1 MIQDCSALFLEG
13 LLSFFSP
20 CVLPLVPLYIGY
32 LTSGIDTNLSKA
44 KVRIQT
50 TVRTLFF
57 VLGISTVF
65 FLAGLGSSALRYF
78 FQKNTIFFSIIGGF
92 LLILFGLFSLGI
104 IDIPFLQREHRIISF
119 KQNKNGIIRS
129 YLLGFF
135 FSFAWSPCVGPLLA
149 SAMLKSASAESALIG
164 WLYIGCYTLGFIII
178 FILLGLFTEEVLM
191 LLKKHTNIVRYT
203 KIIGGIVVLCMGIY
217 MLNTGFTSIKALE
230 NKTSDNTTVVENSND
245 ENLTDIEKYS
255 FTLKDNKGND
265 VTLSEYK
272 GKTVVLNFF
281 ATWCTYCK
289 MELPSLEEIN
299 STRDDIV
306 IFLVATPDI
315 GNEGSK
321 EYIESFMEEN
331 GYSMT
336 VLYDD
341 TGEVVSKYNV
351 SGLPTSFF
359 FKPDGSVLG
368 YVPGYVEES
377 SLISILEESLTSY
390 KNIHLYRK

>member
-57 VLGISTVF
+57 VLGISTIF

-306 IFLVATPDI
+306 IFLVAIPNI

-336 VLYDD
+336 VLYDE

-377 SLISILEESLTSY
+377 SLISILEECQ
-390 KNIHLYRK
+390 K

>member
-149 SAMLKSASAESALIG
+149 SAMLKSASAESSLIG

-217 MLNTGFTSIKALE
+217 MLNIGFTSIKALE

-306 IFLVATPDI
+306 IFLVATPNI

-336 VLYDD
+336 VLYDE

-377 SLISILEESLTSY
+377 SLISILEECQ
-390 KNIHLYRK
+390 K

>member
-1 MIQDCSALFLEG
+1 MIKDCGALFLEG

-104 IDIPFLQREHRIISF
+104 IDIPFLQREHRIVSF

-149 SAMLKSASAESALIG
+149 SAILKSASAESALIG
-164 WLYIGCYTLGFIII
+164 WIYIGCYTLGFIII

-191 LLKKHTNIVRYT
+191 LLKKNTNIVRYT
-203 KIIGGIVVLCMGIY
+203 KIIGGIVVLYMGIY

-230 NKTSDNTTVVENSND
+230 NRTLDNTTVVDNTND

-255 FTLKDNKGND
+255 FTLKDSHGND
-265 VTLSEYK
+265 VTLSDYK

-299 STRDDIV
+299 NTRDDIV

-336 VLYDD
+336 VLYDE

-377 SLISILEESLTSY
+377 NLIGILEGCQ
-390 KNIHLYRK
+390 K

>member
-57 VLGISTVF
+57 VLGISTIF

-104 IDIPFLQREHRIISF
+104 IDIPFLQREHRIVSF

-217 MLNTGFTSIKALE
+217 MLNIGFTSIKALE

-306 IFLVATPDI
+306 IFLVATPNI

-336 VLYDD
+336 VLYDE

-377 SLISILEESLTSY
+377 SLISILEECQ
-390 KNIHLYRK
+390 K

>member
-104 IDIPFLQREHRIISF
+104 IDIPFLQKEHRIISF
-119 KQNKNGIIRS
+119 KKNKNGIIRS

-217 MLNTGFTSIKALE
+217 MLNIGFTSIKALE

-289 MELPSLEEIN
+289 M
-299 STRDDIV
+299 
-306 IFLVATPDI
+306 
-315 GNEGSK
+315 
-321 EYIESFMEEN
+321 
-331 GYSMT
+331 
-336 VLYDD
+336 
-341 TGEVVSKYNV
+341 
-351 SGLPTSFF
+351 
-359 FKPDGSVLG
+359 
-368 YVPGYVEES
+368 
-377 SLISILEESLTSY
+377 
-390 KNIHLYRK
+390 

>member
-104 IDIPFLQREHRIISF
+104 IDIPFLQKEHRIISF
-119 KQNKNGIIRS
+119 KKNKNGIIRS

-135 FSFAWSPCVGPLLA
+135 FSFAWSPCVGPLFA

-217 MLNTGFTSIKALE
+217 MLNIGFTSIKALE

-306 IFLVATPDI
+306 IFLVATPNI

-336 VLYDD
+336 VLYDE

-377 SLISILEESLTSY
+377 SLISILEECQ
-390 KNIHLYRK
+390 K

>member
-1 MIQDCSALFLEG
+1 MIKDCGALFLEG

-104 IDIPFLQREHRIISF
+104 IDIPFLQKEHRIISF

-217 MLNTGFTSIKALE
+217 MLNIGFTSIKALE

-306 IFLVATPDI
+306 IFLVATPNI

-336 VLYDD
+336 VLYDE

-377 SLISILEESLTSY
+377 SLISILEECQ
-390 KNIHLYRK
+390 K

>member
-104 IDIPFLQREHRIISF
+104 IDIPFLQREHRIVSF

-149 SAMLKSASAESALIG
+149 SAILKSASAESTLIG
-164 WLYIGCYTLGFIII
+164 WIYIGCYTLGFIII

-191 LLKKHTNIVRYT
+191 LLKKNTNIVRYT

-336 VLYDD
+336 VLYDE

-377 SLISILEESLTSY
+377 SLISILEECQ
-390 KNIHLYRK
+390 K

>member
-1 MIQDCSALFLEG
+1 MIKDCGALFLEG

-92 LLILFGLFSLGI
+92 LLLLFGLFSLGI
-104 IDIPFLQREHRIISF
+104 IDIPFLQREHRIVSF

-149 SAMLKSASAESALIG
+149 SAILKSASAESALIG
-164 WLYIGCYTLGFIII
+164 WIYIGCYTLGFIII

-191 LLKKHTNIVRYT
+191 LLKKNTNIVRYT
-203 KIIGGIVVLCMGIY
+203 KIIGGIVVFCMGIY

-230 NKTSDNTTVVENSND
+230 NRTLDNTTVVENTND

-255 FTLKDNKGND
+255 FTLKDSHGND
-265 VTLSEYK
+265 VTLSDYK

-299 STRDDIV
+299 NTRDDIV

-336 VLYDD
+336 VLYDE

-377 SLISILEESLTSY
+377 NLIGILEGCQ
-390 KNIHLYRK
+390 K

>member
-104 IDIPFLQREHRIISF
+104 IDIPFLQREHRIVSF

-377 SLISILEESLTSY
+377 SLISILEECQ
-390 KNIHLYRK
+390 K

>member
-1 MIQDCSALFLEG
+1 MIKNCSALFLEG

-104 IDIPFLQREHRIISF
+104 IDIPFLQREHRIVSF

-191 LLKKHTNIVRYT
+191 LLKKYTNIVHYT

-217 MLNTGFTSIKALE
+217 MVNTGFTSIKALE

-255 FTLKDNKGND
+255 FTLKDNKGNN

-336 VLYDD
+336 VLYDE

-377 SLISILEESLTSY
+377 SLISILEECQ
-390 KNIHLYRK
+390 K

>member
-104 IDIPFLQREHRIISF
+104 IDIPFLQKEHRIISF
-119 KQNKNGIIRS
+119 KKNKNGIIRS

-306 IFLVATPDI
+306 IFLVATPNI

-336 VLYDD
+336 VLYDE

-377 SLISILEESLTSY
+377 SLISILEECQ
-390 KNIHLYRK
+390 K

>member
-217 MLNTGFTSIKALE
+217 TLNIGFTSIKALE

-306 IFLVATPDI
+306 IFLVATPNI

-336 VLYDD
+336 VLYDE

-377 SLISILEESLTSY
+377 SLISILEECQ
-390 KNIHLYRK
+390 K

>member
-1 MIQDCSALFLEG
+1 MIKDCGALFLEG

-92 LLILFGLFSLGI
+92 LLILFGLFSLEI
-104 IDIPFLQREHRIISF
+104 IDIPFLQREHRIVSF

-149 SAMLKSASAESALIG
+149 SAILKSASAESALIG
-164 WLYIGCYTLGFIII
+164 WIYIGCYTLGFIII

-191 LLKKHTNIVRYT
+191 LLKKNTNIVRYT
-203 KIIGGIVVLCMGIY
+203 KIIGGIVVLGMGIY
-217 MLNTGFTSIKALE
+217 MLNTGFSSIKALE
-230 NKTSDNTTVVENSND
+230 NRTSDNTTVVENTND

-255 FTLKDNKGND
+255 FTLKDSHGND
-265 VTLSEYK
+265 VTLSDYK

-299 STRDDIV
+299 NTRDDIV

-336 VLYDD
+336 VLYDE
-341 TGEVVSKYNV
+341 TGEIVSKYNV

-377 SLISILEESLTSY
+377 SLISILEECQ
-390 KNIHLYRK
+390 K

>member
-1 MIQDCSALFLEG
+1 MIKDCGALFLEG

-44 KVRIQT
+44 KVRIHT

-104 IDIPFLQREHRIISF
+104 IDIPFLQRDHRIVSF

-255 FTLKDNKGND
+255 FTLKDSHGND

-289 MELPSLEEIN
+289 MELPSLEKIN
-299 STRDDIV
+299 NTRDDIV

-336 VLYDD
+336 VLYDE

-377 SLISILEESLTSY
+377 NLIGILEECQ
-390 KNIHLYRK
+390 K

>member
-1 MIQDCSALFLEG
+1 MIKDCGALFLEG

-44 KVRIQT
+44 KARIQT

-104 IDIPFLQREHRIISF
+104 IDIPFLQREHRIVSF

-149 SAMLKSASAESALIG
+149 SAILKSASAESALIG
-164 WLYIGCYTLGFIII
+164 WIYIGCYTLGFIII

-191 LLKKHTNIVRYT
+191 LLKKNTNIVRYT
-203 KIIGGIVVLCMGIY
+203 KIIGGIVVLYMGIY

-230 NKTSDNTTVVENSND
+230 NRTLDNTTVVDNTND
-245 ENLTDIEKYS
+245 ESLTDIEKYS
-255 FTLKDNKGND
+255 FTLKDSHGND

-299 STRDDIV
+299 NTRDDIV

-336 VLYDD
+336 VLYDE

-377 SLISILEESLTSY
+377 NLIGILEGCQ
-390 KNIHLYRK
+390 K

>member
-1 MIQDCSALFLEG
+1 MIKDCGALFLEG

-104 IDIPFLQREHRIISF
+104 IDIPFLQREHRIVSF

-149 SAMLKSASAESALIG
+149 SAILKSASAESTLIG
-164 WLYIGCYTLGFIII
+164 WIYIGCYTLGFIII

-191 LLKKHTNIVRYT
+191 LLKKNTNIVRYT

-230 NKTSDNTTVVENSND
+230 NRTLDNTTVVDNTND

-255 FTLKDNKGND
+255 FTLIDSHGND

-299 STRDDIV
+299 NTRDDIV

-336 VLYDD
+336 VLYDE

-377 SLISILEESLTSY
+377 NLIGILEECQ
-390 KNIHLYRK
+390 K

>member
-119 KQNKNGIIRS
+119 KQNKKGIIRS

-217 MLNTGFTSIKALE
+217 MLNIGFTSIKALE

-306 IFLVATPDI
+306 IFLVATPNI

-336 VLYDD
+336 VLYDE

-377 SLISILEESLTSY
+377 SLISILEECQ
-390 KNIHLYRK
+390 K

>member
-1 MIQDCSALFLEG
+1 MIKDCGALFLEG

-44 KVRIQT
+44 KARIQT

-104 IDIPFLQREHRIISF
+104 IDIPFLQREHRIVSF

-149 SAMLKSASAESALIG
+149 SAILKSASAESALIG
-164 WLYIGCYTLGFIII
+164 WIYIGCYTLGFIII

-191 LLKKHTNIVRYT
+191 LLKKNTNIVRYT
-203 KIIGGIVVLCMGIY
+203 KIIGGIVVLYMGIY

-230 NKTSDNTTVVENSND
+230 NRTLDNTTVVDNTND

-255 FTLKDNKGND
+255 FTLKDSHGND

-299 STRDDIV
+299 NTRDDIV

-336 VLYDD
+336 VLYDE

-377 SLISILEESLTSY
+377 NLIGILEGCQ
-390 KNIHLYRK
+390 K

>member
-104 IDIPFLQREHRIISF
+104 IDIPFLQREHRIVSF

-217 MLNTGFTSIKALE
+217 MLNIGFTSIKALE

-306 IFLVATPDI
+306 IFLIATPNI

-336 VLYDD
+336 VLYDE

-377 SLISILEESLTSY
+377 SLISILEECQ
-390 KNIHLYRK
+390 K

>member
-104 IDIPFLQREHRIISF
+104 IDIPFLQREHRIVSF

-306 IFLVATPDI
+306 IFLVATPNI

-336 VLYDD
+336 VLYDE

-377 SLISILEESLTSY
+377 SLISILEECQ
-390 KNIHLYRK
+390 K

>member
-1 MIQDCSALFLEG
+1 MIKDCGALFLEG

-44 KVRIQT
+44 KARIQT

-65 FLAGLGSSALRYF
+65 FLAGLGSSTLRYF

-104 IDIPFLQREHRIISF
+104 IDIPFLQREHRIVSF

-149 SAMLKSASAESALIG
+149 SAILKSASAESALIG
-164 WLYIGCYTLGFIII
+164 WIYIGCYTLGFIII

-191 LLKKHTNIVRYT
+191 LLKKNTNIVRYT
-203 KIIGGIVVLCMGIY
+203 KIIGGIVVLYMGIY

-230 NKTSDNTTVVENSND
+230 NRTSDNTTVVKNTND

-255 FTLKDNKGND
+255 FTLKDSHGND

-299 STRDDIV
+299 NTRDDIV

-336 VLYDD
+336 VLYDE

-377 SLISILEESLTSY
+377 NLIGILEGCQ
-390 KNIHLYRK
+390 K

>member
-1 MIQDCSALFLEG
+1 MIQDCGALFLEG

-78 FQKNTIFFSIIGGF
+78 FQKNTIFFSINGGF

-104 IDIPFLQREHRIISF
+104 IDIPFLQREHRIVSF

-230 NKTSDNTTVVENSND
+230 NKTSDNITVVENSND

-336 VLYDD
+336 VLYDE

-377 SLISILEESLTSY
+377 SLISILEECQ
-390 KNIHLYRK
+390 K

>member
-1 MIQDCSALFLEG
+1 MIKDCGALFLEG

-92 LLILFGLFSLGI
+92 LLLLFGLFSLGI
-104 IDIPFLQREHRIISF
+104 IDIPFLQREHRIVSF

-149 SAMLKSASAESALIG
+149 SAILKSASAESALIG
-164 WLYIGCYTLGFIII
+164 WIYIGCYTLGFIII

-191 LLKKHTNIVRYT
+191 LLKKNTNIVRYT

-230 NKTSDNTTVVENSND
+230 NRTLDNTTVVDNTND

-255 FTLKDNKGND
+255 FTLKDSHGND
-265 VTLSEYK
+265 VTLSDYK

-377 SLISILEESLTSY
+377 SLISILEECQ
-390 KNIHLYRK
+390 K

>member
-1 MIQDCSALFLEG
+1 MIKDCGALFLEG

-104 IDIPFLQREHRIISF
+104 IDIPFLQREHRIVSF

-149 SAMLKSASAESALIG
+149 SAILKSASAESALIG
-164 WLYIGCYTLGFIII
+164 WIYIGCYTLGFIII

-191 LLKKHTNIVRYT
+191 LLKKNTNIVRYT

-230 NKTSDNTTVVENSND
+230 NRTLDNTTVVDNTND

-255 FTLKDNKGND
+255 FTLKDSHGND
-265 VTLSEYK
+265 VTLSDYK

-299 STRDDIV
+299 NTRDDIV

-315 GNEGSK
+315 GNEGSE

-336 VLYDD
+336 VLYDE

-377 SLISILEESLTSY
+377 SLISILEECQ
-390 KNIHLYRK
+390 K

>member
-104 IDIPFLQREHRIISF
+104 IDIPFLQREHRIVSF

-191 LLKKHTNIVRYT
+191 LLKKHTSIVRYT

-230 NKTSDNTTVVENSND
+230 NKTSDNTTAVENSND

-336 VLYDD
+336 VLYDE

-377 SLISILEESLTSY
+377 SLISILEECQ
-390 KNIHLYRK
+390 K

>member
-32 LTSGIDTNLSKA
+32 LTSGIDTNLSKT

-230 NKTSDNTTVVENSND
+230 NKTSDNTTAVENSNDENLTDND

-336 VLYDD
+336 VLYDE

-377 SLISILEESLTSY
+377 SLISILEECQ
-390 KNIHLYRK
+390 K

>member
-230 NKTSDNTTVVENSND
+230 NKTSDNTTAVENSNDENLTDND

-336 VLYDD
+336 VLYDE

-377 SLISILEESLTSY
+377 SLISILEECQ
-390 KNIHLYRK
+390 K

>member
-104 IDIPFLQREHRIISF
+104 IDIPFLQREHRIVSF

-230 NKTSDNTTVVENSND
+230 NKTSDNTTAVENSND

-336 VLYDD
+336 VLYDE

-377 SLISILEESLTSY
+377 SLISILEECQ
-390 KNIHLYRK
+390 K

>member
-104 IDIPFLQREHRIISF
+104 IDIPFLQKEHRIISF

-217 MLNTGFTSIKALE
+217 MLNIGFTSIKALE

-336 VLYDD
+336 VLYDE

-377 SLISILEESLTSY
+377 SLISILEECQ
-390 KNIHLYRK
+390 K

>member
-104 IDIPFLQREHRIISF
+104 IDIPFLQREHRIVSF

-217 MLNTGFTSIKALE
+217 MLNIGFTSIKALE

-306 IFLVATPDI
+306 IFLVATPNI

-336 VLYDD
+336 VLYDE

-377 SLISILEESLTSY
+377 SLISILEECQ
-390 KNIHLYRK
+390 K

>member
-1 MIQDCSALFLEG
+1 MIQYCSALFLEG

-104 IDIPFLQREHRIISF
+104 IDIPFLQKEHRIISF
-119 KQNKNGIIRS
+119 KKNKNGIIRS

-217 MLNTGFTSIKALE
+217 MLNIGFTSIKALE

-306 IFLVATPDI
+306 IFLVATPNI

-336 VLYDD
+336 VLYDE

-377 SLISILEESLTSY
+377 SLISILEECQ
-390 KNIHLYRK
+390 K

>member
-1 MIQDCSALFLEG
+1 
-13 LLSFFSP
+13 
-20 CVLPLVPLYIGY
+20 
-32 LTSGIDTNLSKA
+32 
-44 KVRIQT
+44 
-50 TVRTLFF
+50 
-57 VLGISTVF
+57 
-65 FLAGLGSSALRYF
+65 
-78 FQKNTIFFSIIGGF
+78 
-92 LLILFGLFSLGI
+92 
-104 IDIPFLQREHRIISF
+104 
-119 KQNKNGIIRS
+119 
-129 YLLGFF
+129 
-135 FSFAWSPCVGPLLA
+135 
-149 SAMLKSASAESALIG
+149 
-164 WLYIGCYTLGFIII
+164 
-178 FILLGLFTEEVLM
+178 
-191 LLKKHTNIVRYT
+191 
-203 KIIGGIVVLCMGIY
+203 MGIY

-230 NKTSDNTTVVENSND
+230 NKTSDNTTVIENSND

-336 VLYDD
+336 VLYDE

-377 SLISILEESLTSY
+377 SLISILEECQ
-390 KNIHLYRK
+390 K

>member
-104 IDIPFLQREHRIISF
+104 IDIPFLQKEHRIISF

-230 NKTSDNTTVVENSND
+230 NKTSDNTTAVENSND

-306 IFLVATPDI
+306 IFLVATPNI

-336 VLYDD
+336 VLYDE

-377 SLISILEESLTSY
+377 SLISILEECQ
-390 KNIHLYRK
+390 K

>member
-104 IDIPFLQREHRIISF
+104 IDIPFLQREHRIVSF

-149 SAMLKSASAESALIG
+149 SAILKSASAESTLIG
-164 WLYIGCYTLGFIII
+164 WIYIGCYTLGFIII

-191 LLKKHTNIVRYT
+191 LLKKNTNIVRYT

-230 NKTSDNTTVVENSND
+230 NRTLDNTTVVDNTND
-245 ENLTDIEKYS
+245 ESLTDIEKYS
-255 FTLKDNKGND
+255 FTLKDSHGND

-299 STRDDIV
+299 NTRDDIV

-336 VLYDD
+336 VLYDE

-377 SLISILEESLTSY
+377 SLISILEECQ
-390 KNIHLYRK
+390 K

>member
-1 MIQDCSALFLEG
+1 MIKDCGALFLEG

-44 KVRIQT
+44 KARIQT

-104 IDIPFLQREHRIISF
+104 IDIPFLQREHRIVSF

-149 SAMLKSASAESALIG
+149 SAILKSASAESALIG
-164 WLYIGCYTLGFIII
+164 WIYIGCYTLGFIII

-191 LLKKHTNIVRYT
+191 LLKKNTNIVRYT
-203 KIIGGIVVLCMGIY
+203 KIIGGIVVLYMGIY

-230 NKTSDNTTVVENSND
+230 NRTSDNTTVVENTND

-255 FTLKDNKGND
+255 FTLKDSHGND
-265 VTLSEYK
+265 VTLSDYK

-299 STRDDIV
+299 NTRDDIV

-336 VLYDD
+336 VLYDE

-377 SLISILEESLTSY
+377 NLIGILEGCQ
-390 KNIHLYRK
+390 K

>member
-1 MIQDCSALFLEG
+1 MIKDCGALFLEG

-44 KVRIQT
+44 KARIQT

-104 IDIPFLQREHRIISF
+104 IDIPFLQREHRIVSF

-149 SAMLKSASAESALIG
+149 SAILKSASAESALIG
-164 WLYIGCYTLGFIII
+164 WIYIGCYTLGFIII

-191 LLKKHTNIVRYT
+191 LLKKNTNIVRYT

-230 NKTSDNTTVVENSND
+230 NRTSDNTTVVENTND

-255 FTLKDNKGND
+255 FTLKDSHGND
-265 VTLSEYK
+265 LTLSDYK

-299 STRDDIV
+299 NTRDDIV

-336 VLYDD
+336 VLYDE

-377 SLISILEESLTSY
+377 SLISILEECQ
-390 KNIHLYRK
+390 K

>member
-336 VLYDD
+336 VLYDE

-377 SLISILEESLTSY
+377 SLISILEECQ
-390 KNIHLYRK
+390 K